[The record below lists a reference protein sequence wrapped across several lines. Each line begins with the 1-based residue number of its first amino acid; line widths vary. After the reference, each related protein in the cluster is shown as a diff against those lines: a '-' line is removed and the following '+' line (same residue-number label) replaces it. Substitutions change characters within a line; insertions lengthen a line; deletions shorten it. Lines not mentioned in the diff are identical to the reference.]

1 MHAFEAIDVLELVT
15 VTGGEDTGSGT
26 FGPGAGPNRTRASGD
41 LQVKTPVGLEVRGN
55 GTYESSRTN
64 YGACLDKLPSN
75 PTAEQMAGCNALAGG
90 Q

>member
-15 VTGGEDTGSGT
+15 VTGGEDSGT
-26 FGPGAGPNRTRASGD
+26 FSTGAGPNRTRASGN
-41 LQVKTPVGLEVRGN
+41 LQVKTPVGLDVSGT
-55 GTYESSRTN
+55 GTYESARSN

-75 PTAEQMAGCNALAGG
+75 PTTQQLDTCARLAGG